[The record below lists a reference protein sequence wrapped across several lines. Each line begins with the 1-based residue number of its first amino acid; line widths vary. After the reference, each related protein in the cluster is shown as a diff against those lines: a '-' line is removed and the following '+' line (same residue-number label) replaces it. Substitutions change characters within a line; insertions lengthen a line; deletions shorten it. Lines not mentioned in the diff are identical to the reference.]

1 MPKAAYSVARHR
13 KHKRLMDKAKGMRGG
28 RSKQYRAAQFSVLKA
43 EIYATRDRRA
53 RKGEFRRLWITRIS
67 GALSQFEGISYSRFI
82 DGLKKAN
89 IELDRKTLSELAI
102 HNHAAFAEIV
112 EKAKAALA

>member
-53 RKGEFRRLWITRIS
+53 RKGEFRRLWIVRINA
-67 GALSQFEGISYSRFI
+67 ALMPFELSYSRFI
-82 DGLKKAN
+82 GGLKKAN
-89 IELDRKTLSELAI
+89 IELDRKTLSEMAI
-102 HNHAAFAEIV
+102 HQPADFAAVV